1 METTA
6 KGAQGPFAHRNI
18 FSLGWET
25 LSTYLPH
32 LPCPRTQQTTSSS
45 WSPWPHLSHRRN
57 ELFGSTVDGFMKK
70 TVGGKVRRGG
80 ATAPFHSALT
90 LNCFSEEFKF
100 LAGPAT
106 TDSSCITMDFKS
118 KKEGIY
124 INNLTPSHDFPLKL
138 AWPLVYCESI
148 FLFVL

>member
-1 METTA
+1 
-6 KGAQGPFAHRNI
+6 
-18 FSLGWET
+18 
-25 LSTYLPH
+25 
-32 LPCPRTQQTTSSS
+32 
-45 WSPWPHLSHRRN
+45 
-57 ELFGSTVDGFMKK
+57 MKK

-106 TDSSCITMDFKS
+106 TDTSCITMDFKS
-118 KKEGIY
+118 NKEGIY

-138 AWPLVYCESI
+138 A
-148 FLFVL
+148 